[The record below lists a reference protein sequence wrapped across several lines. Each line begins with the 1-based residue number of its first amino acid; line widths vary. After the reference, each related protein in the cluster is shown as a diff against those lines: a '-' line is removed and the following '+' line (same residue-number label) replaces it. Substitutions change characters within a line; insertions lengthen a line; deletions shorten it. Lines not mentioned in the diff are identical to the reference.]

1 MKKLLILLNLVLLCS
16 ISGNSENTKQE
27 IQKPNIIFILTD
39 DMGYGDLGVLHQNKL
54 AAAGRP
60 AHKTPNLDK
69 LADEGMLLTRHY
81 VPAPVCAPSRASL
94 LLGVHQGHSN
104 VRNNQFDKALE
115 DNHTI
120 ASVLKEAGYTTGI
133 VGKYGLQGKEGNSP
147 QTWDA
152 YPTKRGFD
160 FFFGYVRHVDGHN
173 HYPAHE
179 ARQRP
184 PMELYYGDEEISDQ
198 LEGCYTTDL
207 FTAGA
212 KKWITDIK
220 QSDSEKPFFLYLA
233 FDTPHAGLQV
243 ASTPYPKG
251 GGLNGGV
258 QWIGESGN
266 FINTVGDTIDNYI
279 HPDYA
284 KEDWPVGPKRFASMM
299 RRIDN
304 AVGDLKQ
311 LLADLDIDENT
322 LVVFSSDN
330 GPHNV
335 SYDYGE
341 YAPTF
346 FDNFGELDGIKR
358 DTWEGGIRVPT
369 IAWWPGT
376 ITPKQQNSQPAQ
388 FQDWMPT
395 FAAIAGIPAPARS
408 DGVSLLPRL
417 LGNRE
422 SESGTVYLEYEV
434 RGATPDYPEF
444 HSSHAGEPK
453 QQMQVIYLD
462 GLKGVRY
469 NIQSH
474 DDNFRI
480 YDTEKDSHE
489 INNLANT
496 NEYFVRLQQKM
507 KDEVIRLR
515 RPNQSAP
522 RPYDTVTI
530 PQVLPVGLQEG
541 LQFRTWKLKT
551 PWIPAVNSLNEAPQ
565 HSGITDR
572 FELPDY
578 RTNTENVTAFEGF
591 IEVPETG
598 IYSFTLNANGKAVMR
613 LHKALVIDA
622 DKNYTPGK
630 EISAEINLEKGMHPL
645 HLVFAG
651 QSTPD
656 IQLEWS
662 GPGLR
667 RQVVESSKLFHEL

>member
-1 MKKLLILLNLVLLCS
+1 MKNILILAGILLYYTTAAYS
-16 ISGNSENTKQE
+16 TTKSEKPQ
-27 IQKPNIIFILTD
+27 QPNIIFILTD
-39 DMGYGDLGVLHQNKL
+39 DMGYGDLGVLHQNKR
-54 AAAGRP
+54 AAEGKP
-60 AHKTPNLDK
+60 AHKTPHLDK
-69 LADEGMLLTRHY
+69 LANEGMLLTRHY

-115 DNHTI
+115 DNHTL
-120 ASVLKEAGYTTGI
+120 ASVLKEAGYATGI
-133 VGKYGLQGKEGNSP
+133 IGKYGLQGKEGNNP
-147 QTWDA
+147 QTWEA
-152 YPTKRGFD
+152 FPTKRGFD

-184 PMELYYGDEEISDQ
+184 PMELYYGNDEISGQ

-207 FTAGA
+207 FTAAA

-220 QSDSEKPFFLYLA
+220 QADSQKPFFLYLA
-233 FDTPHAGLQV
+233 YDTPHAGLQV
-243 ASTPYPKG
+243 ASAPYPEG

-258 QWIGESGN
+258 QWIGEPGN
-266 FINTVGDTIDNYI
+266 FINTAGDTIDNYI

-284 KEDWPVGPKRFASMM
+284 SKDWPIGPKRFASMM

-304 AVGDLKQ
+304 GVGDLKQ
-311 LLADLDIDENT
+311 LLKDLEIDKNT

-335 SYDYGE
+335 SYDYGD

-346 FDNFGELDGIKR
+346 FNNFGELDGIKR

-369 IAWWPGT
+369 IAWWPGK
-376 ITPKQQNSQPAQ
+376 IAPGQQNSHPAQ
-388 FQDWMPT
+388 FHDWMPT
-395 FAAIAGIPAPARS
+395 FTDIAGISAPARS

-422 SESGTVYLEYEV
+422 AESGTVYVEYEV
-434 RGATPDYPEF
+434 RGTTPDYPEF
-444 HSSHAGEPK
+444 HPSHAGQPK

-474 DDNFRI
+474 NDNFRI

-496 NEYFVRLQQKM
+496 NEYFVRLQQQM
-507 KDEVIRLR
+507 KDAVIQVR
-515 RPNQSAP
+515 RPNETAA
-522 RPYDTVTI
+522 RPYDTVAVPRVI
-530 PQVLPVGLQEG
+530 VVGLKEG
-541 LQFRTWKLKT
+541 LKFRTWKQKS
-551 PWIPAVNSLNEAPQ
+551 PWVPAVNSLEREPEHTGVVQ
-565 HSGITDR
+565 GFGIPGS
-572 FELPDY
+572 EI
-578 RTNTENVTAFEGF
+578 NSENVTAFEGF
-591 IEVPETG
+591 IDVPATG
-598 IYSFTLNANGKAVMR
+598 KYTFHLKVNGKAIIR
-613 LHKALVIDA
+613 LHQALLIDA
-622 DKNYTPGK
+622 DKNYQPGSD
-630 EISAEINLEKGMHPL
+630 ITADIRLEKGLHPVL
-645 HLVFAG
+645 LIFAG
-651 QSTPD
+651 KSSPD

-662 GPGLR
+662 GPGFQRKVPEASALYH
-667 RQVVESSKLFHEL
+667 K